1 MESVQKIPPRRR
13 RRLWIKRLNQALRDF
28 YDRFKQEPLPEH
40 LRSIAEGQYTD
51 QQRGGKPENQQ
62 F

>member
-1 MESVQKIPPRRR
+1 MESVPKTPRRR
-13 RRLWIKRLNQALRDF
+13 GRRLWIKRLDQALRGF
-28 YDRFKQEPLPEH
+28 YDRFKQEPLPER

-51 QQRGGKPENQQ
+51 QRHGGKPENQQ